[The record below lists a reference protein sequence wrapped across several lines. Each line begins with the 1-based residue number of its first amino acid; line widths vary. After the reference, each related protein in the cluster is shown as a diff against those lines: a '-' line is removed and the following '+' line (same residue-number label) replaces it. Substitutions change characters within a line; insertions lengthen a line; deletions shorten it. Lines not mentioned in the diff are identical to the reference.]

1 LGRSSSQCITSLAR
15 SMLGNLR
22 ERVLVL
28 MTYDA
33 TKNKVSLRVGIKALK
48 SFMLSILQP
57 LKRYH

>member
-1 LGRSSSQCITSLAR
+1 
-15 SMLGNLR
+15 MLGNLR